1 LTCPGSKAF
10 HSQIQVVCVIL
21 LRHAEEVV
29 MKWFLN
35 ILGVVMVLIGV
46 VWFFQGINVL
56 LGSFMSGD
64 SLYAVLG
71 IILVVVGIIILAF
84 SNRSRKAVQDEGDSD
99 PD

>member
-1 LTCPGSKAF
+1 L

>member
-1 LTCPGSKAF
+1 
-10 HSQIQVVCVIL
+10 
-21 LRHAEEVV
+21 

-56 LGSFMSGD
+56 LGSFMSGN
-64 SLYAVLG
+64 SLYSVLG
-71 IILVVVGIIILAF
+71 IILVVAGIIILAF
-84 SNRSRKAVQDEGDSD
+84 NNRPRKSIQDKGDSD

>member
-1 LTCPGSKAF
+1 
-10 HSQIQVVCVIL
+10 
-21 LRHAEEVV
+21 

-46 VWFFQGINVL
+46 VWFFQGINIL

-71 IILVVVGIIILAF
+71 IILVVAGIIILAF
-84 SNRSRKAVQDEGDSD
+84 SNRPRKSVQDEGDSS

>member
-1 LTCPGSKAF
+1 
-10 HSQIQVVCVIL
+10 
-21 LRHAEEVV
+21 

-56 LGSFMSGD
+56 LGSFMSGN
-64 SLYAVLG
+64 SLYSVLG
-71 IILVVVGIIILAF
+71 IILVVAGIIILAF
-84 SNRSRKAVQDEGDSD
+84 SNRPRKSVQDEGDSS

>member
-1 LTCPGSKAF
+1 
-10 HSQIQVVCVIL
+10 
-21 LRHAEEVV
+21 

-56 LGSFMSGD
+56 LGSFMSGN
-64 SLYAVLG
+64 SLYSVLG
-71 IILVVVGIIILAF
+71 IILVVAGIIILAF
-84 SNRSRKAVQDEGDSD
+84 SNRPRKSVQDEGDSG